1 MAAAVVLPYARP
13 RFDQSHARRLASDRI
28 ANPRRQTIVVSSS
41 LAAGVPS
48 SFGVASVPARPLS
61 LPAFLPSMAVTTLGF
76 FARLLGGDK
85 KEEAERSSRGS
96 RGGPESDDDY
106 NDDSGDEDGDE
117 DEEEEE
123 EGVYGEVV
131 LVETKA
137 EDGSSSKIVFSAG
150 GEVDVYALER
160 LCEKVGWPKRP
171 PEKVEA
177 ALRNSYLVTAL
188 HLVTTP
194 PGAAEAETEGGEREL
209 IGMARATSDHT
220 FNATIWDVLV
230 DPRFQ
235 GQGLGKALVEQTVR
249 ALLRRDI
256 GNITLFADSQ
266 VVDFY
271 KGMGFEAD
279 PEGIKAMF
287 WYPRF

>member
-1 MAAAVVLPYARP
+1 MTVAV
-13 RFDQSHARRLASDRI
+13 RRTKGNRADENRDELANKGTCGEGVI
-28 ANPRRQTIVVSSS
+28 VSSS
-41 LAAGVPS
+41 LAAVPPA
-48 SFGVASVPARPLS
+48 FGVASFPARPLS

-85 KEEAERSSRGS
+85 KEEAERASPGR
-96 RGGPESDDDY
+96 GPESDDDY
-106 NDDSGDEDGDE
+106 NDDSGEEDGDSE
-117 DEEEEE
+117 DEEEE

-194 PGAAEAETEGGEREL
+194 PAAPEGETEGGEREL

>member
-1 MAAAVVLPYARP
+1 
-13 RFDQSHARRLASDRI
+13 
-28 ANPRRQTIVVSSS
+28 
-41 LAAGVPS
+41 
-48 SFGVASVPARPLS
+48 
-61 LPAFLPSMAVTTLGF
+61 MAVTALGF
-76 FARLLGGDK
+76 FARLLGGEK
-85 KEEAERSSRGS
+85 KEEAGRGAQGG
-96 RGGPESDDDY
+96 RGPE
-106 NDDSGDEDGDE
+106 NDNNNDEE
-117 DEEEEE
+117 DEEEEVDDGEDGEEE

-131 LVETKA
+131 LVEGA
-137 EDGSSSKIVFSAG
+137 EGTGGSSSKIVFSAG
-150 GEVDVYALER
+150 GKVDVYELER

-177 ALRNSYLVTAL
+177 ALKNSYLVTAL
-188 HLVTTP
+188 HLVD
-194 PGAAEAETEGGEREL
+194 GDRREL

-249 ALLRRDI
+249 TLLRRDI
-256 GNITLFADSQ
+256 GNITLFADGQ

>member
-1 MAAAVVLPYARP
+1 MATAILPCARP
-13 RFDQSHARRLASDRI
+13 HFDQSHARLTSGRI
-28 ANPRRQTIVVSSS
+28 AKPRRDAIIVSSS
-41 LAAGVPS
+41 LAAVPA
-48 SFGVASVPARPLS
+48 SFGAASVPARPLS

-85 KEEAERSSRGS
+85 KEEAERASQG
-96 RGGPESDDDY
+96 RGGRDSDDDSDD
-106 NDDSGDEDGDE
+106 DDSGGEEED
-117 DEEEEE
+117 EEE

-131 LVETKA
+131 LVESTG
-137 EDGSSSKIVFSAG
+137 EDGIISKIVFSAG

-194 PGAAEAETEGGEREL
+194 PGVAEGEGGEREL

-266 VVDFY
+266 VVEFY

>member
-1 MAAAVVLPYARP
+1 MAATVLPYARP
-13 RFDQSHARRLASDRI
+13 RFDQSLARRLVNDRI
-28 ANPRRQTIVVSSS
+28 AKPRRQAIVLSSS
-41 LAAGVPS
+41 LAAGLPASV
-48 SFGVASVPARPLS
+48 GVSSVPARPLS

-85 KEEAERSSRGS
+85 KEEAERSSRGT
-96 RGGPESDDDY
+96 GGPESDDDY
-106 NDDSGDEDGDE
+106 NDDSGEEDGDS
-117 DEEEEE
+117 DDEEE

-131 LVETKA
+131 LVESKA

-188 HLVTTP
+188 HLITTP
-194 PGAAEAETEGGEREL
+194 PGAAEGEGDGEREL

-271 KGMGFEAD
+271 KSMGFEAD

>member
-1 MAAAVVLPYARP
+1 MAAAMLPYAKP
-13 RFDQSHARRLASDRI
+13 RFDQSHAPRIATDRI
-28 ANPRRQTIVVSSS
+28 VKSRRKSVIVSSS
-41 LAAGVPS
+41 LAAVPP

-85 KEEAERSSRGS
+85 KEEAEGSSRGS
-96 RGGPESDDDY
+96 SSGGPESDDDY
-106 NDDSGDEDGDE
+106 NDDSGEEDGDE
-117 DEEEEE
+117 DEEEE

-131 LVETKA
+131 LVESKA

-194 PGAAEAETEGGEREL
+194 PAAPEGEEGGEREL

-235 GQGLGKALVEQTVR
+235 GQGLGKALVKQTVR

-271 KGMGFEAD
+271 KNMGFEAD